1 VRDKRLVHFWL
12 TSLFSLLAAIIGGW
26 IAGRY
31 AVHAQKHAVKEQR
44 AIDLEAERRAVNGT
58 LQAIKPELEVF
69 NAELVGD
76 LKRKFGDW
84 DKQKPRNEQQDE
96 REPFAIPPVT
106 HNYFI
111 VYDLNAG
118 MLGRITKAELT
129 KKIVTTYAR
138 AKSLMDAVNFYSPRY
153 QERERLSRGVGS
165 EPAQAQ
171 GLDLGLRNWANE
183 TIRERLEAVERDLPT
198 LLEDIQKYLESS
210 GADTPGG

>member
-1 VRDKRLVHFWL
+1 VHFWL

-31 AVHAQKHAVKEQR
+31 AVHAQKHAVREQR
-44 AIDLEAERRAVNGT
+44 ASDLEAERRAVNGT

-69 NAELVGD
+69 NTELVGD
-76 LKRKFGDW
+76 LKKKFGHW
-84 DKQKPRNEQQDE
+84 DKQKPRNKQQDE

-138 AKSLMDAVNFYSPRY
+138 AKSLMDAVNYYSPRY
-153 QERERLSRGVGS
+153 QERERLSHGMGS

-171 GLDLGLRNWANE
+171 GMDPGLRNWLTKPFE
-183 TIRERLEAVERDLPT
+183 SDLRPSRK
-198 LLEDIQKYLESS
+198 IC
-210 GADTPGG
+210 PGCSRISKNI